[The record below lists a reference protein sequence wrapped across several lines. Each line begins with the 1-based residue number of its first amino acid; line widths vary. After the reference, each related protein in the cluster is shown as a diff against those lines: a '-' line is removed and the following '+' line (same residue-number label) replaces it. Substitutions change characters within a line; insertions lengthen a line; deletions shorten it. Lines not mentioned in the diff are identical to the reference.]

1 MALFLTLL
9 GRFKNHLFYERKRM
23 KKLAL
28 FLPDVKKIFF
38 LLLIQKIEIHAWLS
52 VPEVGHFLTCISF
65 CIVSKIET
73 IETIQN
79 SV

>member
-1 MALFLTLL
+1 
-9 GRFKNHLFYERKRM
+9 
-23 KKLAL
+23 
-28 FLPDVKKIFF
+28 
-38 LLLIQKIEIHAWLS
+38 
-52 VPEVGHFLTCISF
+52 VPEVGHFLMCIFF